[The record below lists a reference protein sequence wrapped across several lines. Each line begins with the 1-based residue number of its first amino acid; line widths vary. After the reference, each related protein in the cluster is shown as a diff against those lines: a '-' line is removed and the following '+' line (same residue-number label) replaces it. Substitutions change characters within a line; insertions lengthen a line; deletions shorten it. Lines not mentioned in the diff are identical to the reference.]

1 MESKDPNKEENN
13 RGIPGPVPHE
23 EQCVEFS
30 SLYQQKWSEKVK
42 KTKN

>member
-1 MESKDPNKEENN
+1 MESKDPNKEEN
-13 RGIPGPVPHE
+13 RGIPGPAPHE

-30 SLYQQKWSEKVK
+30 SPDKQKLSEKVK